1 MIFSYLDEM
10 SRGQSSFID
19 CLTRST
25 LNLLFLLLFATYPQL
40 VRPAAMLSRLV
51 ISTGRTCSQT
61 ARETTPKLLR
71 PFHSSIPRQDAKK
84 GNSNDDG
91 PGSRSNDSTS
101 ALDYKLSHRLRTL
114 PPLPSLEPPTMD
126 ASEAVSNILYNTPPP
141 SKQPFKRHIL
151 NTLVQNE
158 PGVLSR
164 ISGTLA
170 ARGFNIDSLV
180 VCATEI
186 RDLSRMC
193 IVLRGQD
200 GVVEQARRQLEDLV
214 PVWAVLDYTQTRV
227 IERELMLVKVSILG
241 PEYFEES
248 QYSTSSSSQSSS
260 SAATTTPNKHVPP
273 ELLLERRHGT
283 TSSDQ
288 QSTIDAAALHPAPMS
303 PSEALRVKS
312 DNMRS
317 IVALAEQFH
326 GRVVD
331 VSSASVIVEMSAK
344 STRCDAFLKLVR
356 PFGVL
361 ECARSGE
368 SRMSKMIDLKADRST
383 MTGTMV
389 LPRSPINSSWSG
401 NDDLTEDE
409 RAEIDASSLPP
420 G

>member
-1 MIFSYLDEM
+1 MMNTLGRAIRPALRGGSEALTTASRRHM
-10 SRGQSSFID
+10 SAS
-19 CLTRST
+19 ST
-25 LNLLFLLLFATYPQL
+25 LLK
-40 VRPAAMLSRLV
+40 S
-51 ISTGRTCSQT
+51 G
-61 ARETTPKLLR
+61 TPKTDNHR
-71 PFHSSIPRQDAKK
+71 
-84 GNSNDDG
+84 DDG
-91 PGSRSNDSTS
+91 PGARSNDSTS
-101 ALDYKLSHRLRTL
+101 ALDYKLSHRLRKL

-126 ASEAVSNILYNTPPP
+126 ASEAVSNILYNTPAP

-164 ISGTLA
+164 VSGTLA

-214 PVWAVLDYTQTRV
+214 PVWAVLDYTQNHV

-248 QYSTSSSSQSSS
+248 QYGLSGP
-260 SAATTTPNKHVPP
+260 AAQQTNQHIPP
-273 ELLLERRHGT
+273 ELLAERRQG
-283 TSSDQ
+283 S
-288 QSTIDAAALHPAPMS
+288 QSGLQRPPAPQDPATDAAAAVGQQAASVNVHAAPAMS
-303 PSEALRVKS
+303 PTEALRVKS

-317 IVALAEQFH
+317 VIALAEQFQ

-331 VSSASVIVEMSAK
+331 VSSTSVIVEISAK
-344 STRCDAFLKLVR
+344 SSRCDAFLKLVR
-356 PFGVL
+356 PFGLL
-361 ECARSGE
+361 ECARS
-368 SRMSKMIDLKADRST
+368 
-383 MTGTMV
+383 GTMV
-389 LPRSPINSSWSG
+389 LPRSPITSSWTG
-401 NDDLTEDE
+401 NDDLTEE
-409 RAEIDASSLPP
+409 EAAEVDASLLPP

>member
-1 MIFSYLDEM
+1 MEPQKGNNNNSTSSSSEDDSIDPE
-10 SRGQSSFID
+10 QSS
-19 CLTRST
+19 SS
-25 LNLLFLLLFATYPQL
+25 
-40 VRPAAMLSRLV
+40 AM
-51 ISTGRTCSQT
+51 
-61 ARETTPKLLR
+61 
-71 PFHSSIPRQDAKK
+71 
-84 GNSNDDG
+84 
-91 PGSRSNDSTS
+91 
-101 ALDYKLSHRLRTL
+101 DYKLAHRLRKL

-126 ASEAVSNILYNTPPP
+126 ASEAVSNILYNTPAP
-141 SKQPFKRHIL
+141 SKEPIKRHIL

-214 PVWAVLDYTQTRV
+214 PVWAVLDYTQTQV

-248 QYSTSSSSQSSS
+248 QYGLGGQHAAPNVN
-260 SAATTTPNKHVPP
+260 SAAQQHQHVPP
-273 ELLLERRHGT
+273 ELLAERRQSAND
-283 TSSDQ
+283 TSR
-288 QSTIDAAALHPAPMS
+288 QSPIPQDPQTDAAYAVGAQATAHHQPS
-303 PSEALRVKS
+303 PLTPTEALRVKS
-312 DNMRS
+312 DNMRT
-317 IVALAEQFH
+317 IIQLAQQFH

-331 VSSASVIVEMSAK
+331 VSTASVIVEISAK
-344 STRCDAFLKLVR
+344 SSRCDAFLKLVR

-361 ECARSGE
+361 ECARSG
-368 SRMSKMIDLKADRST
+368 
-383 MTGTMV
+383 TMV
-389 LPRSPINSSWSG
+389 LPRSPITSSWTG
-401 NDDLTEDE
+401 NEFTEE
-409 RAEIDASSLPP
+409 EMEEVDAGLLPP

>member
-1 MIFSYLDEM
+1 LISDSSTL
-10 SRGQSSFID
+10 SQSSFLSQSKQ
-19 CLTRST
+19 CT
-25 LNLLFLLLFATYPQL
+25 
-40 VRPAAMLSRLV
+40 MLSRMITTTSRSATPTLQ
-51 ISTGRTCSQT
+51 SLTFQLRSLQT
-61 ARETTPKLLR
+61 SRQCQKG
-71 PFHSSIPRQDAKK
+71 SSSD
-84 GNSNDDG
+84 NDG

-126 ASEAVSNILYNTPPP
+126 ASEAVSNILYNTPAP

-214 PVWAVLDYTQTRV
+214 PVWAVLDYTNTRV
-227 IERELMLVKVSILG
+227 IEREMMLVKVSILG
-241 PEYFEES
+241 PEYFEET
-248 QYSTSSSSQSSS
+248 QYGLSGPNTSSSS
-260 SAATTTPNKHVPP
+260 VPP
-273 ELLLERRHGT
+273 ELVAERRQG
-283 TSSDQ
+283 SKGQ
-288 QSTIDAAALHPAPMS
+288 ESTLDAAGAHHPSHPSPMS

-317 IVALAEQFH
+317 IIALAEQFR
-326 GRVVD
+326 GSVVD
-331 VSSASVIVEMSAK
+331 VSSTSVIVEMSGK
-344 STRCDAFLKLVR
+344 SSRCDAFLKLVR

-368 SRMSKMIDLKADRST
+368 
-383 MTGTMV
+383 
-389 LPRSPINSSWSG
+389 
-401 NDDLTEDE
+401 
-409 RAEIDASSLPP
+409 
-420 G
+420 

>member
-1 MIFSYLDEM
+1 MWSRLIVGEITSSTAARRTICHSSLPKNQILPNIRQFSIASRLMEPQKGNKRTSQESTSTSEQQDE
-10 SRGQSSFID
+10 SIDSEQSS
-19 CLTRST
+19 SS
-25 LNLLFLLLFATYPQL
+25 
-40 VRPAAMLSRLV
+40 AM
-51 ISTGRTCSQT
+51 
-61 ARETTPKLLR
+61 
-71 PFHSSIPRQDAKK
+71 
-84 GNSNDDG
+84 
-91 PGSRSNDSTS
+91 
-101 ALDYKLSHRLRTL
+101 DYKLAHRLRKL

-126 ASEAVSNILYNTPPP
+126 ASEAVSNILYNTPAP
-141 SKQPFKRHIL
+141 SKEPIKRHIL

-214 PVWAVLDYTQTRV
+214 PVWAVLDYTQTQV

-248 QYSTSSSSQSSS
+248 QYGLGGQHASPNSGSSGG
-260 SAATTTPNKHVPP
+260 VPP
-273 ELLLERRHGT
+273 ELLAERRQSADE
-283 TSSDQ
+283 SSR
-288 QSTIDAAALHPAPMS
+288 QSPIPQDPQTDAAYAVGAQATAAHHHHHQPPPLTPT
-303 PSEALRVKS
+303 EALRVKS
-312 DNMRS
+312 DNMRT
-317 IVALAEQFH
+317 IIQLAQQFH

-331 VSSASVIVEMSAK
+331 VSTASVIVEISAK
-344 STRCDAFLKLVR
+344 SSRCDAFLKLVR

-361 ECARSGE
+361 ECARSG
-368 SRMSKMIDLKADRST
+368 
-383 MTGTMV
+383 TMV
-389 LPRSPINSSWSG
+389 LPRSPITSSWTG
-401 NDDLTEDE
+401 NEFTEE
-409 RAEIDASSLPP
+409 EMEEIDAGLLPP

>member
-1 MIFSYLDEM
+1 M
-10 SRGQSSFID
+10 
-19 CLTRST
+19 
-25 LNLLFLLLFATYPQL
+25 
-40 VRPAAMLSRLV
+40 
-51 ISTGRTCSQT
+51 
-61 ARETTPKLLR
+61 
-71 PFHSSIPRQDAKK
+71 
-84 GNSNDDG
+84 
-91 PGSRSNDSTS
+91 
-101 ALDYKLSHRLRTL
+101 DYKLAHRLRKL

-126 ASEAVSNILYNTPPP
+126 ASEAVSNILYNTPAP
-141 SKQPFKRHIL
+141 SKEPIKRHIL

-214 PVWAVLDYTQTRV
+214 PVWAVLDYTQTQV
-227 IERELMLVKVSILG
+227 IERELMLVKVSTLG
-241 PEYFEES
+241 PEYFEQS
-248 QYSTSSSSQSSS
+248 QLGEQHT
-260 SAATTTPNKHVPP
+260 AP
-273 ELLLERRHGT
+273 ELLAERR
-283 TSSDQ
+283 
-288 QSTIDAAALHPAPMS
+288 QSESNDVVPPPQDPHTDAAASVGHHAQAAAHAVPLTPT
-303 PSEALRVKS
+303 EALRVKS

-317 IVALAEQFH
+317 IITLAQQFH

-344 STRCDAFLKLVR
+344 SSRCDAFLKLVR

-361 ECARSGE
+361 ECARSG
-368 SRMSKMIDLKADRST
+368 
-383 MTGTMV
+383 TMV
-389 LPRSPINSSWSG
+389 LPRSPITSAWSG
-401 NDDLTEDE
+401 SDDY
-409 RAEIDASSLPP
+409 AEEEATTVDAGLLPP

>member
-1 MIFSYLDEM
+1 M
-10 SRGQSSFID
+10 
-19 CLTRST
+19 
-25 LNLLFLLLFATYPQL
+25 
-40 VRPAAMLSRLV
+40 
-51 ISTGRTCSQT
+51 
-61 ARETTPKLLR
+61 
-71 PFHSSIPRQDAKK
+71 
-84 GNSNDDG
+84 
-91 PGSRSNDSTS
+91 
-101 ALDYKLSHRLRTL
+101 DYKLAHRLRKL

-126 ASEAVSNILYNTPPP
+126 ASEAVSNILYNTPAP
-141 SKQPFKRHIL
+141 SKEPIKRHIL

-164 ISGTLA
+164 VSGTLA

-200 GVVEQARRQLEDLV
+200 GVVEQARRQLEDLI

-248 QYSTSSSSQSSS
+248 QYGLSGSQ
-260 SAATTTPNKHVPP
+260 AAQENHIPP
-273 ELLLERRHGT
+273 ELLAERRQ
-283 TSSDQ
+283 SSKDSSQ
-288 QSTIDAAALHPAPMS
+288 RSTPPPQDPSTDAAASVASQSAHQATHALPPMS
-303 PSEALRVKS
+303 PTEALRVRS

-317 IVALAEQFH
+317 IIALAEQFR

-344 STRCDAFLKLVR
+344 SSRCDAFLKLVR

-361 ECARSGE
+361 ECARSG
-368 SRMSKMIDLKADRST
+368 KF
-383 MTGTMV
+383 
-389 LPRSPINSSWSG
+389 
-401 NDDLTEDE
+401 
-409 RAEIDASSLPP
+409 
-420 G
+420 

>member
-1 MIFSYLDEM
+1 MSTSVRHFSTSY
-10 SRGQSSFID
+10 
-19 CLTRST
+19 
-25 LNLLFLLLFATYPQL
+25 
-40 VRPAAMLSRLV
+40 SRLDTK
-51 ISTGRTCSQT
+51 S
-61 ARETTPKLLR
+61 
-71 PFHSSIPRQDAKK
+71 KK
-84 GNSNDDG
+84 EDG
-91 PGSRSNDSTS
+91 PGSTRSSQDSSS
-101 ALDYKLSHRLRTL
+101 AMDYKLAHRLRKL

-126 ASEAVSNILYNTPPP
+126 ASEAVSNILYNTPAP
-141 SKQPFKRHIL
+141 SKEPIKRHIL

-164 ISGTLA
+164 VSGTLA

-200 GVVEQARRQLEDLV
+200 GVVEQARRQLEDLI

-248 QYSTSSSSQSSS
+248 QYGLSGSQ
-260 SAATTTPNKHVPP
+260 AAQENHIPP
-273 ELLLERRHGT
+273 ELLAERRQ
-283 TSSDQ
+283 SSKDSSQ
-288 QSTIDAAALHPAPMS
+288 RSTPPPQDPSTDAAASVASQSAHQAAHALPPMS
-303 PSEALRVKS
+303 PTEALRVRS

-317 IVALAEQFH
+317 IIALAEQFR

-344 STRCDAFLKLVR
+344 SSRCDAFLKLVR

-361 ECARSGE
+361 ECARSG
-368 SRMSKMIDLKADRST
+368 KF
-383 MTGTMV
+383 
-389 LPRSPINSSWSG
+389 
-401 NDDLTEDE
+401 
-409 RAEIDASSLPP
+409 
-420 G
+420 